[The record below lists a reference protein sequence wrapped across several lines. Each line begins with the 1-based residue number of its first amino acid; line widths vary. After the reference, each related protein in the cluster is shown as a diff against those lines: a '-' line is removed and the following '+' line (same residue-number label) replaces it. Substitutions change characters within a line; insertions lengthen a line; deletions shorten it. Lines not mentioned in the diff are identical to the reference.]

1 MFTLNNNCCIGCC
14 TVQCTCNYFL
24 LGRKILDDLSS
35 SAETT
40 LSKGGDP
47 LSSAAAATL
56 QAQAQQVH
64 VHVQYIVK

>member
-1 MFTLNNNCCIGCC
+1 MEGHSALKVGGGSSNPVMYYMC
-14 TVQCTCNYFL
+14 YL

-56 QAQAQQVH
+56 QAQAQQVR
-64 VHVQYIVK
+64 VYLK

>member
-1 MFTLNNNCCIGCC
+1 MYVVYIVQTYCSCCY
-14 TVQCTCNYFL
+14 TVHALYLSLFL

-56 QAQAQQVH
+56 QAQAQQV
-64 VHVQYIVK
+64 QFI